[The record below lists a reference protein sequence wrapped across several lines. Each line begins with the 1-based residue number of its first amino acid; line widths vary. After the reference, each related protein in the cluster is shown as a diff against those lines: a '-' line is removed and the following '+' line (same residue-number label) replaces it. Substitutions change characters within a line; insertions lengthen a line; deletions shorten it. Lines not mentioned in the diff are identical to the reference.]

1 MEHFLLVVNL
11 TVERDVI
18 VDLFNL
24 DDYIITIL
32 TLNLS
37 SSLILILFS
46 AAAILLISV
55 VLETPDE
62 R

>member
-18 VDLFNL
+18 VDLFLL